1 MDATNVASV
10 AATARTSGQS
20 ICMVPPRFVTGSL
33 RRQVDELFRFL
44 AEEPD
49 RRGRR
54 LRRLAAPLIPPCQH
68 GSAPLLDR
76 LAGRREPQRGEPF
89 RDALIEQRLRRS
101 RLAAHLVL
109 DADQTLHGQQPDPHR
124 IEARPPGP
132 SQHLRPAR
140 GVRAELVALAEHGEH
155 PAQPRVRLQPG
166 VRWTRRRGWRTRP
179 EERAQHPAEHGYP
192 GTPQAFQ
199 IRSAYSLMLRSEEN
213 FPMCAMLRMAIR
225 VQRSGSRNVLPTR
238 SWHSAYDW
246 KSASSMYVSCSSSE

>member
-49 RRGRR
+49 CRGR
-54 LRRLAAPLIPPCQH
+54 
-68 GSAPLLDR
+68 
-76 LAGRREPQRGEPF
+76 
-89 RDALIEQRLRRS
+89 
-101 RLAAHLVL
+101 
-109 DADQTLHGQQPDPHR
+109 
-124 IEARPPGP
+124 
-132 SQHLRPAR
+132 
-140 GVRAELVALAEHGEH
+140 RAELVALAEHGEH